1 MCSHLISELPEPL
14 FRDSPN
20 LQLIDFSGNEI
31 AALPPKLFSK
41 LYKVEKLR
49 FIANNLTNLDEKIFT
64 DLDSLKVFHFHQ
76 NQLKSLPNQ
85 IFEANK
91 LLEEINLKSNQIEF
105 DFRNEFTKGGTFHKL
120 KICHLADNNIS
131 YIPDG
136 LKYNAH
142 ELEILNL
149 TKNFI
154 SKNTAGVLEVKIN
167 CCQFI

>member
-41 LYKVEKLR
+41 LYKVERLR
-49 FIANNLTNLDEKIFT
+49 FIANNLSVLDEKIFT

-76 NQLKSLPNQ
+76 NQIKSLPNQ
-85 IFEANK
+85 IFAANK
-91 LLEEINLKSNQIEF
+91 QLEEINLKSNQIEF
-105 DFRNEFTKGGTFHKL
+105 DFQNEFTKGGTFHKL
-120 KICHLADNNIS
+120 KKCHLDDNNIS

-136 LKYNAH
+136 LKYEAH
-142 ELEILNL
+142 QLEILNL
-149 TKNFI
+149 SRNFI
-154 SKNTAGVLEVKIN
+154 TRNTAGVLDVKIN
-167 CCQFI
+167 